1 MTATWLITGASRG
14 IGLELTRQ
22 VQLRGDAVI
31 ATCRDPRSNREL
43 RDLDISAK
51 KLDVLDGASVQALAD
66 SLIETPIDVLVNN
79 AGIGGGRAR
88 LTELDF
94 GQMNE
99 CFATNTVGPLRVTAA
114 LLPNLRAGKRRLV
127 ANITSRMGSIADNTS
142 GGSYAYRSSKAA
154 LNMANRSMAHE
165 LGADGITCVVFHP
178 GWVQTDMGGAS
189 APLSVEDSVR
199 GLLEVMDGLTTA
211 DNGRFLNYSGEEI
224 PW

>member
-22 VQLRGDAVI
+22 VQFRGNTVI
-31 ATCRDPRSNREL
+31 ATCRDPKSNREL
-43 RDLDISAK
+43 RDLDIAVK

-88 LTELDF
+88 LTELDY
-94 GQMNE
+94 GKMNE
-99 CFATNTVGPLRVTAA
+99 CFATNTLGPLRVTAA
-114 LLPNLRAGKRRLV
+114 LLPNLRAGERRLV
-127 ANITSRMGSIADNTS
+127 ANVTSRMGSIADNTS
-142 GGSYAYRSSKAA
+142 GGSYAYRTSKAA

-178 GWVQTDMGGAS
+178 GWVQTDMGGAN
-189 APLSVEDSVR
+189 APLSVENSVQ
-199 GLLEVMDGLTTA
+199 GLLEVMDGLSTA
-211 DNGRFLNYSGEEI
+211 DSGRFLNYNGEEI

>member
-22 VQLRGDAVI
+22 VQSRGNTVI
-31 ATCRDPRSNREL
+31 ATCRDPKSNREL
-43 RDLDISAK
+43 RDLDIAVK

-79 AGIGGGRAR
+79 AGISGGRAR

-94 GQMNE
+94 GKMNE
-99 CFATNTVGPLRVTAA
+99 CFATNTLGPLRVTAA
-114 LLPNLRAGKRRLV
+114 LLPNLRAGERRLV
-127 ANITSRMGSIADNTS
+127 ANVTSRMGSIADNTS

-165 LGADGITCVVFHP
+165 LGADGIICVVFHP
-178 GWVQTDMGGAS
+178 GWVQTDMGGAN

>member
-14 IGLELTRQ
+14 IGLELTRH

-31 ATCRDPRSNREL
+31 ATCRDPKSNREL
-43 RDLDISAK
+43 RDLDIAVK

-79 AGIGGGRAR
+79 AGISGGRAR

-94 GQMNE
+94 GKMNE
-99 CFATNTVGPLRVTAA
+99 CFATNTLGPLRVTAA
-114 LLPNLRAGKRRLV
+114 LLPNLRAGERRLV
-127 ANITSRMGSIADNTS
+127 ANVTSRMGSIADNTS
-142 GGSYAYRSSKAA
+142 GGSYAYRTSKAA

-178 GWVQTDMGGAS
+178 GWVQTDMGGAN
-189 APLSVEDSVR
+189 APLSVEDSVQ
-199 GLLEVMDGLTTA
+199 GLLEVMDGLSTA
-211 DNGRFLNYSGEEI
+211 DSGRFLNYNGEEI